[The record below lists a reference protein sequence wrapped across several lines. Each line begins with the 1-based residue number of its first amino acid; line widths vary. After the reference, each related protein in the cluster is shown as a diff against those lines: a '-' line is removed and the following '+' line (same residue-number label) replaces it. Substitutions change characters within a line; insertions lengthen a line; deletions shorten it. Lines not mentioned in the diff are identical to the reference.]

1 MNSTPVGQETATR
14 LQARQMLPS
23 GHRAMQA
30 VPVQQLT
37 VIMAT
42 AYPGLQRTYPVSPAI
57 RQYRSKDLKLHSP
70 SLPGRESETIFPSV
84 KELYVPDTDKQEP
97 KSFNAELRR
106 YREKTK
112 EQNML
117 CLSLCASAPL

>member
-1 MNSTPVGQETATR
+1 MNSTPVGQETVTR
-14 LQARQMLPS
+14 LQARRMLPG

-37 VIMAT
+37 VITAT

-57 RQYRSKDLKLHSP
+57 RQYRSKDLKFHSP
-70 SLPGRESETIFPSV
+70 SLPGGESETIFPSV
-84 KELYVPDTDKQEP
+84 KELYVPDTDKEEP

-112 EQNML
+112 EQNIL
-117 CLSLCASAPL
+117 CLSLCASVHL